1 MGLNEEQIAELKS
14 RLEQERDRLTALLE
28 RTSKHLYHRDEPLS
42 ADFAEQAVE
51 VENDQV
57 VEALDDSAKAELEE
71 IKAALGRMEHGTYGV
86 CGKCGEEIP
95 AGRLQAIPF
104 ARYCT
109 GCI

>member
-1 MGLNEEQIAELKS
+1 MDAAQIAQFKS
-14 RLEQERDRLTALLE
+14 QLEQEQTRLTELLE

-57 VEALDDSAKAELEE
+57 VEALDDNATVELQE
-71 IKAALGRMEHGTYGV
+71 IKAALTRIEDGSFGV
-86 CGKCGEEIP
+86 CGKCGDEIIT
-95 AGRLQAIPF
+95 GRLEAVPF

-109 GCI
+109 SCAE